1 MLPDVVR
8 ATVGAA
14 LGDLGGLFDQRG
26 AVFDATLTFDGD
38 ARLPGGTTFLR
49 PGTHDAVVRF
59 APDGA
64 ESVPRTLCVKVPGA
78 YGPGRDQDFLFATSG
93 DGAPLHHA
101 VLSST
106 SAEGLYSSLWLY
118 LAGVQPVA
126 FGARIATAE
135 PKRGDTVE
143 FLLGGVLSRF
153 RRIGTL
159 TLGERAPDGDVEFSA
174 GHAGGGLRALPPALL
189 YRG

>member
-1 MLPDVVR
+1 MLPDVIR
-8 ATVGAA
+8 ATAGAA

-26 AVFDATLTFDGD
+26 VVFDATLRFDD
-38 ARLPGGTTFLR
+38 VPLPGA
-49 PGTHDAVVRF
+49 H
-59 APDGA
+59 
-64 ESVPRTLCVKVPGA
+64 
-78 YGPGRDQDFLFATSG
+78 GPGRDQDFLFATSG

-106 SAEGLYSSLWLY
+106 SAVGLYSSLWLY
-118 LAGVQPVA
+118 LAGIRPVA
-126 FGARIATAE
+126 FGARVAAAE
-135 PKRGDTVE
+135 PKRGDAVE

-153 RRIGTL
+153 GRIGTL
-159 TLGERAPDGDVEFSA
+159 TLGERAADADVEFSA

>member
-1 MLPDVVR
+1 MLPNVIR

-26 AVFDATLTFDGD
+26 VVFDATLRFDD
-38 ARLPGGTTFLR
+38 VPLPGGTTLLR
-49 PGTHDAVVRF
+49 PGVHDAIVRF
-59 APDGA
+59 APVGSG
-64 ESVPRTLCVKVPGA
+64 SVPRTLCIKVPGA

-106 SAEGLYSSLWLY
+106 SAVGLYSSLWLY
-118 LAGVQPVA
+118 LAGVRPVA
-126 FGARIATAE
+126 FGARVTAAE
-135 PKRGDTVE
+135 PKRGDAVE

-153 RRIGTL
+153 GRIGTL
-159 TLGERAPDGDVEFSA
+159 TLGERAAENDVEFSA